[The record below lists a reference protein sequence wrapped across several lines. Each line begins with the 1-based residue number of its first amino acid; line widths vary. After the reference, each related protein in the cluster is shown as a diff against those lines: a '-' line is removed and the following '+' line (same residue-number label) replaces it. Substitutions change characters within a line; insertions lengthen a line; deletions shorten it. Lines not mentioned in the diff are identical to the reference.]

1 MLRREPFAIPAAKL
15 LSRVEAG
22 EISGCLCATT
32 VTTIHYLAAKVLG
45 RAGALAEV
53 RKLFA
58 LFEIAPVNRPVLA
71 AALEGGFPDFEDAV
85 LYEAARQLGAWG
97 IVTRDPAGFEDAE
110 IPVHSPQEILRILDL
125 RQPDRR

>member
-1 MLRREPFAIPAAKL
+1 MLRREPFAIPAAQL
-15 LSRVEAG
+15 LSRVETG

-45 RAGALAEV
+45 SAGALAEV

-71 AALEGGFPDFEDAV
+71 AALEGEFPDFEDAV
-85 LYEAARQLGAWG
+85 IYEAARQLGAWG
-97 IVTRDPAGFEDAE
+97 IVTRDPDGFKEAE

-125 RQPDRR
+125 GRPDRG